1 MSSIISFVIVSHSL
15 IVNEAIS
22 NLFNA
27 NLKSP
32 PEYLAS
38 VIKASSSILILLFN
52 PSSDII
58 ALFNAQTIS
67 SIVNGFISTKWHLL
81 LIALFIEWYGLL
93 VVAPIKM
100 IVPFSIWGSNISWM
114 FLFNLWTSSII

>member
-67 SIVNGFISTKWHLL
+67 SIVNGFISTK
-81 LIALFIEWYGLL
+81 
-93 VVAPIKM
+93 
-100 IVPFSIWGSNISWM
+100 
-114 FLFNLWTSSII
+114 